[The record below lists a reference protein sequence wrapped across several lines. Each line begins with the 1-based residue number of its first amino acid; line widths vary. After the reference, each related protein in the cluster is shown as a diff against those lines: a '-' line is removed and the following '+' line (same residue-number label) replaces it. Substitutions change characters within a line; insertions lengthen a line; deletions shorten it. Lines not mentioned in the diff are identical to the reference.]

1 MSNDGKSDLINRLK
15 RIEGQMRGVQKMVEE
30 DRACEEVLHQL
41 NAVSEAVRS
50 ASMIVCEKYAIE
62 CMGAPRRRSKSRQA
76 IAAMINAI
84 ARVPR

>member
-1 MSNDGKSDLINRLK
+1 MSQDDKVDLIKRLK

-30 DRACEEVLHQL
+30 ERDCEEILHQM

-50 ASMIVCEKYAIE
+50 ASMIVCERYAIE
-62 CMGAPRRRSKSRQA
+62 CMGAPSRSSKSRQA
-76 IAAMINAI
+76 ISAMINAI

>member
-1 MSNDGKSDLINRLK
+1 MPQDSKADLIKRLR
-15 RIEGQMRGVQKMVEE
+15 RIEGQMRGVQKMVQE
-30 DRACEEVLHQL
+30 DRACEDILHQL

-62 CMGAPRRRSKSRQA
+62 CMGSPNRRSKSRQA

-84 ARVPR
+84 ARAPR

>member
-1 MSNDGKSDLINRLK
+1 MPQDGKADLIKRLR

-30 DRACEEVLHQL
+30 ERACEDILHQL

-62 CMGAPRRRSKSRQA
+62 CMGTPSRRSKSRQA

>member
-1 MSNDGKSDLINRLK
+1 MSQDSKADLVKRLK

-30 DRACEEVLHQL
+30 DRECEEILHQL

-62 CMGAPRRRSKSRQA
+62 CMGAPSRRSKSRQA

>member
-1 MSNDGKSDLINRLK
+1 MQDEKAELVKRLK
-15 RIEGQMRGVQKMVEE
+15 RIEGQVRGVQKMVEE
-30 DRACEEVLHQL
+30 DRDCEEILHQL

-62 CMGAPRRRSKSRQA
+62 CMGAPARRSKSRQA